1 MTDLFYHV
9 SDCSSRRR
17 WKHFFDRR
25 SIYFFGA
32 AERAKIF
39 SSDFGDDAKKFSG
52 DLGDGARNFSGD
64 FEDHAKNFFTAYRK
78 DKKTFCKR
86 SCDDEKDIL
95 REVRDG
101 KTRGKTSTFHRFP
114 YGKKFFPK
122 SLHFCF
128 NRANIHSR
136 SPRYPKK
143 HEGADTLRVE
153 GGIGS

>member
-39 SSDFGDDAKKFSG
+39 SSDFGD
-52 DLGDGARNFSGD
+52 GARSFSGD

-86 SCDDEKDIL
+86 SCNDEKDIL

-114 YGKKFFPK
+114 CGKKFFPK

-136 SPRYPKK
+136 SPRYPKNTR
-143 HEGADTLRVE
+143 GADTLRVE